1 MPTVCHVLTQF
12 ANMRGTRNALR
23 LRSRISNCANS
34 SEATCVIT
42 IVCSVV
48 MAGQLCRLCRSTVS
62 PTHYCSLVSPWALQ
76 NNLSSRLGNLL
87 GIQVDSTDGL
97 PHIICSKCKR
107 QFLTLEKASEN
118 LTAFQ
123 KMAQESFHA
132 FSVRGDLKR
141 KKECSTASA
150 VGISPYIVRARPP
163 LKRLTAKRLEFNSK
177 LTKLLLLIQQNDN
190 S

>member
-1 MPTVCHVLTQF
+1 MPTVCHGLTH
-12 ANMRGTRNALR
+12 NALR
-23 LRSRISNCANS
+23 LHLRISNCMNS

-42 IVCSVV
+42 IICSVV
-48 MAGQLCRLCRSTVS
+48 MAGQLCRLCRSAVS
-62 PTHYCSLVSPWALQ
+62 PMHYCSLVSPWALQ
-76 NNLSSRLGNLL
+76 NNLSSPLGNLL

-97 PHIICSKCKR
+97 PHICSKCKR

-150 VGISPYIVRARPP
+150 VGISPDIVRARPP

-177 LTKLLLLIQQNDN
+177 LTK
-190 S
+190 

>member
-1 MPTVCHVLTQF
+1 MELDTPIIMNIKIAL
-12 ANMRGTRNALR
+12 ANGKLR
-23 LRSRISNCANS
+23 E
-34 SEATCVIT
+34 SEATCMT

-48 MAGQLCRLCRSTVS
+48 NMAGQVCRLCRSTVS

-76 NNLSSRLGNLL
+76 NNLSSRLENLI

-97 PHIICSKCKR
+97 PHLICSKCKR

-118 LTAFQ
+118 LTAFR

-132 FSVRGDLKR
+132 FSVRGELKR
-141 KKECSTASA
+141 KKECSTAIG
-150 VGISPYIVRARPP
+150 VSPDIVRARPP

-177 LTKLLLLIQQNDN
+177 LTRINN
-190 S
+190 NYY